1 MSPTHIPI
9 SVKLRLAVVPAA
21 FAAGMLFPTEA
32 HALTGYQN
40 AGSNYT
46 FSQVGSNTF
55 NFVPPKSF
63 SGFKPAAVPPSH
75 LNPQLYGFRYYIR
88 NVSLSGSIGLGSFFG
103 PFPVV
108 YNVTPSVALKLD
120 SIVPTSA
127 TPVQFTVAA
136 DPISGVFNSPG
147 FLSYPISKTV
157 LFAASTDIALPP
169 PVTNFTVP
177 NNVTTDFFETAW
189 SFSPSVPGLAS
200 DLSFA
205 SISGEFGLEY
215 VYTYVPGP
223 LPILGSAAA
232 FGWSRRLRRRISK
245 AAI

>member
-1 MSPTHIPI
+1 MSPTHVPI

-40 AGSNYT
+40 AGSNYS

-63 SGFKPAAVPPSH
+63 NGFDPAAIPPSH
-75 LNPQLYGFRYYIR
+75 LNPQLYGFRYYIK
-88 NVSLSGSIGLGSFFG
+88 NVSLGGSVVLGSFTG
-103 PFPVV
+103 PFPLN

-127 TPVQFTVAA
+127 TPVQFTVSAN
-136 DPISGVFNSPG
+136 PISGTFNSLG
-147 FLSYPISKTV
+147 FASFPISKTV
-157 LFAASTDIALPP
+157 PFAASTDIALPP
-169 PVTNFTVP
+169 PVSTFTKP
-177 NNVTTDFFETAW
+177 NNVTTDYFQTAW
-189 SFSPSVPGLAS
+189 SLSPSITGLVS
-200 DLSFA
+200 DLSLS

-245 AAI
+245 AV